1 MGKTKPARPSA
12 MGQQFGERMAEQV
25 LMKALGDGGADEP
38 ERPKYCGECR
48 FFEPAGSVPADT
60 GDGVTW
66 TQSPVCQLEPPQV
79 VVVHTNVFNGVEPI
93 TRAERLACRH
103 GIRKS

>member
-1 MGKTKPARPSA
+1 MGRGNG
-12 MGQQFGERMAEQV
+12 GQASREFKERMAEQI
-25 LMKALGDGGADEP
+25 MSRALGGNDGDHEEP
-38 ERPKYCGECR
+38 DRPDYCGECR